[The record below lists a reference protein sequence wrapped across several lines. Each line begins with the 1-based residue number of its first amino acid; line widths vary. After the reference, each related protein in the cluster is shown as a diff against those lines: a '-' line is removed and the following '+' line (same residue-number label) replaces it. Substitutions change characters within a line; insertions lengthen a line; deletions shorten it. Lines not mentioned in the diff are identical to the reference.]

1 MTSDLFI
8 IFPKP
13 YVRRFKMLIARKNVM
28 LLEMVDPT
36 YYGYGKR
43 SRIFACNSQS
53 NSAFADGSRFVWILV
68 ACGNAYP
75 VA

>member
-43 SRIFACNSQS
+43 SRIFACN
-53 NSAFADGSRFVWILV
+53 AFADGNRFVWILV